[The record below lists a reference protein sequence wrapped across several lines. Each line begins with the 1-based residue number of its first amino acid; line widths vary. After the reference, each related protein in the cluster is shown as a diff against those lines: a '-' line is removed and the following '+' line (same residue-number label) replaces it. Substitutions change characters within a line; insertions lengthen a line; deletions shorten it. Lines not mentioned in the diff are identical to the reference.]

1 MAKENHASAPV
12 PGRLPVLELEER
24 VVFPYA
30 LTTLSVAIPD
40 NRALLEEAHATSDLL
55 AIFPVPRGE
64 RRPATGMGVV
74 ASVLRLGAGPGGTG
88 VLLVQGITRAKLTLG
103 RKGSPVRHA
112 RVEPIPEGVT
122 PGTQA
127 TSSALRRAVMERLE
141 QLSGT
146 ARGVSTEVRDFL
158 STVEDPGRLAD
169 LVAAQLDVPFPQA
182 LPLLEEADA
191 VARLKLLLAFL
202 ATELEIQSIQE
213 RLNRQTRDEMDKRQR
228 EYFLRQ
234 QMEAIQAELAGGEEG
249 GGDAESSYRKRMQAM
264 PIPEEVK
271 SVLDKELQKVGRLS
285 PFSEELSQLRA
296 YLDLVFD
303 LPWGVTTPDQL
314 DLAKAQKDLERDH
327 YGLKKVKERILE
339 YLAVAKLKGTHP
351 GTLFCLVGPPG
362 VGKTSLGRAVA
373 RTIGRK
379 FVRMSL
385 GGVRDEAE
393 IRGHR
398 RTYVGAMPG
407 RIIQG
412 IKNAGTTNPVFVLD
426 EVDKMGSDWRGDPS
440 SALLEALDPE
450 QNREFVDHHLGF
462 PFDLSKVMF
471 IATANTLDGIHPA
484 LMDRLEVLE
493 LPGYTEEEKIAIGRN
508 HLLPRLLESHGL
520 KDVTIEIPDPTLAA
534 LIRRYTREA
543 GVRNL
548 ERGIESLLRK
558 VARKVARGQ
567 MGPYAIQPHDL
578 SRLMG
583 LPRFQEEARLQTD
596 RPGVATGLAWTETG
610 GEILFVEATA
620 IPGSGTLTLT
630 GQLGEV
636 MRESAQAALTYI
648 KEHLADWNLDYK
660 ALAKM
665 DLHIHVPE
673 GAIPKDGPSAG
684 VTMAVAILSTLTGT
698 SVPRDMAFSGE
709 ITLRGA
715 ILPVGGLREK
725 LLAAQRFRIKTVFLP
740 YANKNERRE
749 LPASVLKS
757 LELVWVKTVSD
768 VFKRVIPKPKP
779 KAKRGLRT
787 KTGGG
792 KTRQPHGVAA
802 GHRRPARKSR

>member
-1 MAKENHASAPV
+1 MPKESPAAPAV
-12 PGRLPVLELEER
+12 PGRLPVLEVEER
-24 VVFPYA
+24 AVFPFA
-30 LTTLSVAIPD
+30 LTTLSVSLQESRP
-40 NRALLEEAHATSDLL
+40 LLEEAHEASDLL
-55 AIFPVPRGE
+55 AIFPVPAGA
-64 RRPATGMGVV
+64 RRPQAGPGVV
-74 ASVLRLGAGPGGTG
+74 ASVLRLGAGPGGSG
-88 VLLVQGITRAKLTLG
+88 QLLVQGVCRAHLTLG
-103 RKGSPVRHA
+103 RRGGPVRHA
-112 RVEPIPEGVT
+112 KVRVLGEVAAP
-122 PGTQA
+122 A
-127 TSSALRRAVMERLE
+127 AKLALAALRRAVLERLD

-146 ARGVSTEVRDFL
+146 PRGVSAEVREFL
-158 STVEDPGRLAD
+158 STVEDPGRFSD
-169 LVAAQLDVPFPQA
+169 LVSAQLDLPFAQA
-182 LPLLEEADA
+182 GTLVAEPDA
-191 VARLKLLLAFL
+191 EARLKGLLGVLG
-202 ATELEIQSIQE
+202 TELEIHALQE

-234 QMEAIQAELAGGEEG
+234 QLEAIQAELAGGEG
-249 GGDAESSYRKRMQAM
+249 GAGDAENGYRKKLEAL
-264 PIPEEVK
+264 PAPEEVK
-271 SVLDKELQKVGRLS
+271 AVLEKELTKLGRLS
-285 PFSEELSQLRA
+285 PFSEEVSQLRA

-303 LPWGVTTPDQL
+303 LPWGVHTADNL
-314 DLAKAQKDLERDH
+314 DLARAQRDLDRDH

-339 YLAVAKLKGTHP
+339 YLAVAKLRGAHP

-373 RTIGRK
+373 RTLGRR

-407 RIIQG
+407 RIVQG
-412 IKNAGTTNPVFVLD
+412 IKNAGSVNPVFVLD

-471 IATANTLDGIHPA
+471 IATANTLEGIHPA
-484 LMDRLEVLE
+484 LMDRLEVVE
-493 LPGYTEEEKIAIGRN
+493 LPGYTEEEKLAIARS
-508 HLLPRLLESHGL
+508 HLLPRILESHGL
-520 KDVTIEIPDPTLAA
+520 NGVKVELPDATLSA

-548 ERGIESLLRK
+548 ERGIEALFRK
-558 VARKVARGQ
+558 VARKVAQGGK
-567 MGPYAIQPHDL
+567 GPFRIEAGDL
-578 SRLMG
+578 VRYLG
-583 LPRFQEEARLQTD
+583 LPRFMEEPHLLAD

-610 GEILFVEATA
+610 GEVLHVEATA
-620 IPGSGTLTLT
+620 IAGSGSLTLT

-648 KEHLADWNLDYK
+648 KEHLHEWGLDPK

-684 VTMAVAILSTLTGT
+684 VTMAVSILSTLTGKP
-698 SVPRDMAFSGE
+698 VPRDMAFSGE

-715 ILPVGGLREK
+715 VLPVGGLRDK
-725 LLAAQRFRIKTVFLP
+725 LLAAQRHRIRTVFLP
-740 YANKNERRE
+740 AANRHERRE
-749 LPASVLKS
+749 LPTSVRKD

-768 VFKRVIPKPKP
+768 VFKRVIPKAGSRKRGAGSGKGKANPP
-779 KAKRGLRT
+779 KAK
-787 KTGGG
+787 GG
-792 KTRQPHGVAA
+792 
-802 GHRRPARKSR
+802 RRK

>member
-1 MAKENHASAPV
+1 MPKESPAPPAV
-12 PGRLPVLELEER
+12 PGRLPVLEVEER

-30 LTTLSVAIPD
+30 LTTLTVSLPQSRSI
-40 NRALLEEAHATSDLL
+40 LEEAHTASDLL
-55 AIFPVPRGE
+55 AIFPVTGGG
-64 RRPATGMGVV
+64 RRPGSGVGVV
-74 ASVLRLGAGPGGTG
+74 AAVLRLGAGPGGNG
-88 VLLVQGITRAKLTLG
+88 LLLVQGVCRARLILG
-103 RKGSPVRHA
+103 RKGGAA
-112 RVEPIPEGVT
+112 RRAKVEVIPEVST
-122 PGTQA
+122 PGVNLA
-127 TSSALRRAVMERLE
+127 TAALRRAVLERID

-146 ARGVSTEVRDFL
+146 PRGVTPEVRDFL
-158 STVEDPGRLAD
+158 TSVENPGRLAD
-169 LVAAQLDVPFPQA
+169 LVTAQLDLPYAQA
-182 LPLLEEADA
+182 LELLAEADA
-191 VARLKLLLAFL
+191 ESRLKLLLGFL
-202 ATELEIQSIQE
+202 GTELEIQALQE

-234 QMEAIQAELAGGEEG
+234 QMEAIQSELSGGDG
-249 GGDAESSYRKRMQAM
+249 SVGDAESSYRKRLEAL
-264 PIPEEVK
+264 PAPEEVK
-271 SVLDKELQKVGRLS
+271 AVLEKELTKLGRLG
-285 PFSEELSQLRA
+285 PFSEEVSQLRA

-303 LPWGVTTPDQL
+303 LPWGMTTPDNL
-314 DLAKAQKDLERDH
+314 DLHQAQRDLDRDH
-327 YGLKKVKERILE
+327 FGLKKVKERILE
-339 YLAVAKLKGTHP
+339 YLAVAKLKGAHP

-373 RTIGRK
+373 RTLGRK

-407 RIIQG
+407 RIVQG
-412 IKNAGTTNPVFVLD
+412 IKNAATMNPVFVLD

-484 LMDRLEVLE
+484 LMDRLEVVE
-493 LPGYTEEEKIAIGRN
+493 LPGYTEEEKLAIARN
-508 HLLPRLLESHGL
+508 HLLPRLVESHGL
-520 KDVTIEIPDPTLAA
+520 ANVKVEVSDAALAA

-548 ERGIESLLRK
+548 ERGIESLFRK
-558 VARKVARGQ
+558 VARKVAQGGK
-567 MGPYAIQPHDL
+567 GPFLIEPRDL
-578 SRLMG
+578 TRMMG
-583 LPRFQEEARLQTD
+583 LPRFQEEPRLSSD
-596 RPGVATGLAWTETG
+596 RAGVATGLAWTESG
-610 GEILFVEATA
+610 GEILHVEATA
-620 IPGSGTLTLT
+620 IAGGGVLTLT

-648 KEHLADWNLDYK
+648 KEHMREWGLDPK

-684 VTMAVAILSTLTGT
+684 VTMAAAILSTLTGKAI
-698 SVPRDMAFSGE
+698 PRDMAFSGE

-725 LLAAQRFRIKTVFLP
+725 LLAAQRYHIKTVFLP
-740 YANKNERRE
+740 AGNRHERRE
-749 LPASVLKS
+749 LPASVLKN
-757 LELVWVKTVSD
+757 LELVWVQAVSD
-768 VFKRVIPKPKP
+768 VFKRVIPKPTPRKKGKP
-779 KAKRGLRT
+779 T
-787 KTGGG
+787 
-792 KTRQPHGVAA
+792 
-802 GHRRPARKSR
+802 RRPAKRASGR

>member
-1 MAKENHASAPV
+1 MPKESPAFPAV
-12 PGRLPVLELEER
+12 PGRLPVLEVEDR
-24 VVFPYA
+24 AVFPYA
-30 LTTLSVAIPD
+30 LTTLTVSLPES
-40 NRALLEEAHATSDLL
+40 RALLEEAHTASDLL
-55 AIFPVPRGE
+55 AIFPVTGGGRHPSS
-64 RRPATGMGVV
+64 GMGVV
-74 ASVLRLGAGPGGTG
+74 ASVLRLGAGPTG
-88 VLLVQGITRAKLTLG
+88 SGLLLVQGICRAHLTLSRKGGGSRHAKVTVLSEAPVPGAKL
-103 RKGSPVRHA
+103 
-112 RVEPIPEGVT
+112 
-122 PGTQA
+122 A
-127 TSSALRRAVMERLE
+127 TAALRRAVLERLE

-146 ARGVSTEVRDFL
+146 PRGVTPEVRDFL
-158 STVEDPGRLAD
+158 ASVENPGRLAD
-169 LVAAQLDVPFPQA
+169 LVAAQIDLPFSQSA
-182 LPLLEEADA
+182 ELLAEPDA
-191 VARLKLLLAFL
+191 ESRLKLLLGFL
-202 ATELEIQSIQE
+202 GTEIEIQALQE

-234 QMEAIQAELAGGEEG
+234 QMESIQAELSGGEG
-249 GGDAESSYRKRMQAM
+249 GTGDAENGYRKRLEALAA
-264 PIPEEVK
+264 PDEVK
-271 SVLDKELQKVGRLS
+271 AVLEKELTKLGRLS
-285 PFSEELSQLRA
+285 PFSEEVSQLRA

-303 LPWGVTTPDQL
+303 LPWGTTTTDKL
-314 DLAKAQKDLERDH
+314 DLVKAQRDLDQDH

-339 YLAVAKLKGTHP
+339 YLAVAKLKGAHP

-362 VGKTSLGRAVA
+362 VGKTSLGRAIA
-373 RTIGRK
+373 RTLGRK

-407 RIIQG
+407 RIVQG
-412 IKNAGTTNPVFVLD
+412 IKNSGTMNPVFVLD

-484 LMDRLEVLE
+484 LMDRLEVVE
-493 LPGYTEEEKIAIGRN
+493 LPGYTEEEKQAIARK
-508 HLLPRLLESHGL
+508 HLLPRLLDSHGL
-520 KDVTIEIPDPTLAA
+520 SAVTVDLSDATLAA

-548 ERGIESLLRK
+548 ERAIEALFRK
-558 VARKVARGQ
+558 LARKVAQGAK
-567 MGPYAIQPHDL
+567 GPFLVEPKDL
-578 SRLMG
+578 TRMMG
-583 LPRFQEEARLQTD
+583 LPRFLDEPRLATD
-596 RPGVATGLAWTETG
+596 RAGVATGLAWTESG
-610 GEILFVEATA
+610 GEILHVEATA
-620 IPGSGTLTLT
+620 ISGSGALTLT

-648 KEHLADWNLDYK
+648 KEHMGEWGLEPK

-684 VTMAVAILSTLTGT
+684 VTMAAAILSTLTGKAI
-698 SVPRDMAFSGE
+698 PRDMAFSGE

-725 LLAAQRFRIKTVFLP
+725 LLAAQRYNIKTVFLP
-740 YANKNERRE
+740 AGNRTERRE
-749 LPASVLKS
+749 FPASVLKN

-779 KAKRGLRT
+779 KKKRKAVGRS
-787 KTGGG
+787 G
-792 KTRQPHGVAA
+792 K
-802 GHRRPARKSR
+802 

>member
-1 MAKENHASAPV
+1 MPKESPAPPVV
-12 PGRLPVLELEER
+12 PGRLPVLEVEER
-24 VVFPYA
+24 AVFPYA
-30 LTTLSVAIPD
+30 LTTLSVSLQESRP
-40 NRALLEEAHATSDLL
+40 LLEEAHTASDLL
-55 AIFPVPRGE
+55 AIFPVPAGA
-64 RRPATGMGVV
+64 RRPSAGPGVV
-74 ASVLRLGAGPGGTG
+74 ASVLRLGAGPGGIG
-88 VLLVQGITRAKLTLG
+88 HLLVQGVCRAHLTLG
-103 RKGSPVRHA
+103 RKGGPVRHA
-112 RVEPIPEGVT
+112 KVRVMGEIMAPS
-122 PGTQA
+122 A
-127 TSSALRRAVMERLE
+127 KLALAALRRAVLERLD
-141 QLSGT
+141 QLAGT
-146 ARGVSTEVRDFL
+146 PRGVTPEVRDFL
-158 STVEDPGRLAD
+158 STVDDPGRFAD
-169 LVAAQLDVPFPQA
+169 LVSAQLDLPFAQA
-182 LPLLEEADA
+182 AGLLSEPEAET
-191 VARLKLLLAFL
+191 RLKLLLGL
-202 ATELEIQSIQE
+202 LGTELEIQALQE

-234 QMEAIQAELAGGEEG
+234 QLEAIQTELSGGEGG
-249 GGDAESSYRKRMQAM
+249 GGDAENGYRKRLEAL
-264 PIPEEVK
+264 PAPDEVK
-271 SVLDKELQKVGRLS
+271 AVLEKELTKLGRLS
-285 PFSEELSQLRA
+285 PFSEEVSQLRA

-303 LPWGVTTPDQL
+303 LPWGVHTADNL
-314 DLAKAQKDLERDH
+314 DLAKAQRDLDRDH

-339 YLAVAKLKGTHP
+339 YLAVAKLRGAHP

-373 RTIGRK
+373 RTVGRR

-407 RIIQG
+407 RIVQG
-412 IKNAGTTNPVFVLD
+412 IKNAGSMNPVFVLD

-484 LMDRLEVLE
+484 LMDRLEVVE
-493 LPGYTEEEKIAIGRN
+493 LPGYTEEEKLSIAKS
-508 HLLPRLLESHGL
+508 HLLPRIMESHGL
-520 KDVTIEIPDPTLAA
+520 QGVKVDLPDATLAA
-534 LIRRYTREA
+534 VIRRYTREA

-548 ERGIESLLRK
+548 ERSIESLFRK
-558 VARKVARGQ
+558 VARKVAQGGK
-567 MGPYAIQPHDL
+567 GPFRIEPGDL
-578 SRLMG
+578 VRYLG
-583 LPRFQEEARLQTD
+583 LPRFLEEPHLLAD
-596 RPGVATGLAWTETG
+596 HPGVATGLAWTETG
-610 GEILFVEATA
+610 GEILHVEATA
-620 IPGSGTLTLT
+620 IAGSGTLTLT

-648 KEHLADWNLDYK
+648 KEHLSEWGLDPK

-684 VTMAVAILSTLTGT
+684 VTMAVSILSTLTGRP
-698 SVPRDMAFSGE
+698 VPRDMAFSGE

-715 ILPVGGLREK
+715 VLPVGGLRDK
-725 LLAAQRFRIKTVFLP
+725 LLAAQRHRIRTVFLP
-740 YANKNERRE
+740 AGNRHERRE
-749 LPASVLKS
+749 LPESVRKG

-779 KAKRGLRT
+779 KLRR
-787 KTGGG
+787 KA
-792 KTRQPHGVAA
+792 AA
-802 GHRRPARKSR
+802 GHGKARVAKGTTARSRRKPTKKPG